1 MYSVKKTKFA
11 LLRMHRQ
18 KVDRCQSDLM
28 HENSDNKCRVNLIL
42 LQVSVNDR
50 QCHIIFHQCSP
61 ISKLFLVVPLLIVN
75 FTFISQLF
83 RKKINYSFFV
93 LTSGR
98 VYKYLTHVV
107 AIHLNNMASSESAAL
122 ESSESSVLSVKELM
136 KNHKI
141 TVPESYLRLDQ
152 EPPNPLNG
160 THVPA
165 SIPTFDL
172 ESLLSKED
180 KEFQL
185 EKLHAICKEW
195 GIFQV
200 SINFYNYFF
209 LLIWT

>member
-1 MYSVKKTKFA
+1 M
-11 LLRMHRQ
+11 
-18 KVDRCQSDLM
+18 
-28 HENSDNKCRVNLIL
+28 
-42 LQVSVNDR
+42 
-50 QCHIIFHQCSP
+50 
-61 ISKLFLVVPLLIVN
+61 
-75 FTFISQLF
+75 
-83 RKKINYSFFV
+83 
-93 LTSGR
+93 
-98 VYKYLTHVV
+98 YKYLTHVV

-185 EKLHAICKEW
+185 EKLHAICIEW

-200 SINFYNYFF
+200 SINFYNCFF